1 MTVARL
7 GQAIYDGLNAL
18 ATQIQ
23 NCNGINPN
31 VQAHLTNETRR
42 LDQELWSSQRLLQ
55 IEIDKDVSARNALWK
70 QVEYLQDQVKLANR
84 DRDRA
89 CMERDQLQLV
99 KEDHQLREKN
109 ISEKFE
115 RAEQH
120 WRQQLEDLRKQISV
134 QDEQLK
140 GKRALWLESN
150 PGTSAR
156 REAMN
161 ATLRDPFNSPSTHQ
175 QAMFDSGYLGGHGS
189 TISSSFRSP
198 PRSSF
203 AQPTSNLAPLGAPR
217 GPRRRGNLPTGSA
230 LPARVLPLPTYTEGS
245 SFRVRTEFSD
255 PTVDTPPSMAL
266 VPYSGEVDPATRYK
280 AEFTNIYELVE
291 GWVKSYANLPNLAND
306 QKIARSNNVLW
317 DFMMNCAYPGHR
329 QDSHTHVMTI
339 LNDPNSRCWF
349 VMRMAITYLTK
360 EVMTISAF
368 HHFNPATDAEFA
380 DVKKKLQELR
390 GTLYHQFCIQS
401 RIIANFLPRRG
412 H

>member
-1 MTVARL
+1 
-7 GQAIYDGLNAL
+7 
-18 ATQIQ
+18 
-23 NCNGINPN
+23 
-31 VQAHLTNETRR
+31 
-42 LDQELWSSQRLLQ
+42 
-55 IEIDKDVSARNALWK
+55 
-70 QVEYLQDQVKLANR
+70 
-84 DRDRA
+84 
-89 CMERDQLQLV
+89 
-99 KEDHQLREKN
+99 
-109 ISEKFE
+109 
-115 RAEQH
+115 
-120 WRQQLEDLRKQISV
+120 
-134 QDEQLK
+134 
-140 GKRALWLESN
+140 
-150 PGTSAR
+150 
-156 REAMN
+156 
-161 ATLRDPFNSPSTHQ
+161 
-175 QAMFDSGYLGGHGS
+175 MFDSGYLGGHGS

-360 EVMTISAF
+360 EVVTISAF